1 MILKYK
7 TICNKGMENERV
19 QWNYIDGIEEASTF
33 VDTAVEENP
42 CPMVH
47 IIKKDKTEM
56 GIALHYEAY
65 LLNDYGVTIEKI
77 RM

>member
-7 TICNKGMENERV
+7 TICNKGLEKGRV

-33 VDTAVEENP
+33 VDVTDKEKP

-47 IIKKDKTEM
+47 IRKKDMTEM
-56 GIALHYEAY
+56 GIALHHEAY
-65 LLNDYGVTIEKI
+65 LLNDLGVTIERI